1 MRVAQRVLKG
11 RRMFVTKQLYRLDPR
26 DVSWL
31 ERDPCALDLFVEH
44 GDRLGD
50 LTTELA
56 GAGLTADEEAEWV
69 TYGFLCEVAAS
80 ETRAR
85 LERED
90 IEDLDLGPSWRQVL
104 DSFGGL
110 GEILR
115 DQLVEGG
122 RALVDADTRIVDAT
136 TVRTASAGL
145 RCAAQMRS
153 IPEVAPSSELD
164 ELRRELIAFI
174 HETARRGDT
183 LVVRTTWFDRARPFA
198 GVVGE
203 VNPASWPMPR

>member
-1 MRVAQRVLKG
+1 ML
-11 RRMFVTKQLYRLDPR
+11 VTKQLYRLDPR
-26 DVSWL
+26 DVLWL

-56 GAGLTADEEAEWV
+56 QAGLTADEEAEWV

-80 ETRAR
+80 ETRTR

-90 IEDLDLGPSWRQVL
+90 IEDVDLGPSWHQVL
-104 DSFGGL
+104 DSFGAV
-110 GEILR
+110 GELLR

-122 RALVDADTRIVDAT
+122 RPLVDADTRIIDPGA
-136 TVRTASAGL
+136 VRTASATL
-145 RCAAQMRS
+145 RCAAHMRS
-153 IPEVAPSSELD
+153 IPEVTPSSEVD
-164 ELRRELIAFI
+164 ELRRELVAFI

-183 LVVRTTWFDRARPFA
+183 LIVRTTWFDRTRPFA
-198 GVVGE
+198 GVPWVE
-203 VNPASWPMPR
+203 VNPATLPAPR

>member
-1 MRVAQRVLKG
+1 
-11 RRMFVTKQLYRLDPR
+11 MFVTKQLYRLDPR
-26 DVSWL
+26 DVTWL

-50 LTTELA
+50 LTTELSE
-56 GAGLTADEEAEWV
+56 AGLTAEDEAEWV
-69 TYGFLCEVAAS
+69 TYGFLCEVTAS
-80 ETRAR
+80 ETRRR

-110 GEILR
+110 GELLR
-115 DQLVEGG
+115 EQLVDGG
-122 RALVDADTRIVDAT
+122 RALVDADTRIIDAAV
-136 TVRTASAGL
+136 VRTASAGL

-153 IPEVAPSSELD
+153 IPEVTPSTEVD

-198 GVVGE
+198 GVPWVE
-203 VNPASWPMPR
+203 VNPARSPAPR